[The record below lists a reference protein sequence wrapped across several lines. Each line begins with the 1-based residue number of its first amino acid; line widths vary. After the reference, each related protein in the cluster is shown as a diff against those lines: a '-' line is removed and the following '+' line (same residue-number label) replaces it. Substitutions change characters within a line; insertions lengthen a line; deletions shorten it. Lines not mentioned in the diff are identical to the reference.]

1 VVAYGRALDVVSSTV
16 ESSNAA
22 NPKFLLKD
30 FIEVRGGHVGTIEA
44 RLVGEALFKAELDPV
59 EDAVGGRGLR
69 RSPWIRGRA
78 SDGLVLTARGFG
90 NCRDRVHTAASGD
103 ATFRFLS
110 LPAMVDAAT
119 VNESIVHGVAVAFPD
134 GHRYQ
139 EYRRICGI

>member
-1 VVAYGRALDVVSSTV
+1 MLAPSKRVWSEKQYSRQNWTQWRT
-16 ESSNAA
+16 
-22 NPKFLLKD
+22 LLED
-30 FIEVRGGHVGTIEA
+30 EGYEEVRGF
-44 RLVGEALFKAELDPV
+44 L
-59 EDAVGGRGLR
+59 
-69 RSPWIRGRA
+69 RGRA